1 MRLVPQTKHVSRG
14 WPIAKIDP
22 NGIQSL
28 CAFGGE
34 GNRSRLLPFAR
45 FDEDPALLKYLR
57 DLNVPALS
65 NVIWELG
72 DEYQG
77 FRGGFSYV
85 ERASWNGQDV
95 AVKFLK
101 QSYTSTGSTR
111 VRKSLRRELRVVCVD
126 NVYLGMVSPYMSN
139 GSAPQYLSH
148 NLKADILGI
157 LYDVA
162 KGLEHLATQT
172 PPIAHGDLKGV
183 GTIDAFV

>member
-28 CAFGGE
+28 WAFGGG

-101 QSYTSTGSTR
+101 QSYTATGSTR
-111 VRKSLRRELRVVCVD
+111 VRKSLRRELRAWQGLAHPNILPFIGVVCVD
-126 NVYLGMVSPYMSN
+126 NVYFGMVSPYMSN
-139 GSAPQYLSH
+139 GSAPQYLS
-148 NLKADILGI
+148 NNPKADILGI
-157 LYDVA
+157 
-162 KGLEHLATQT
+162 
-172 PPIAHGDLKGV
+172 
-183 GTIDAFV
+183 